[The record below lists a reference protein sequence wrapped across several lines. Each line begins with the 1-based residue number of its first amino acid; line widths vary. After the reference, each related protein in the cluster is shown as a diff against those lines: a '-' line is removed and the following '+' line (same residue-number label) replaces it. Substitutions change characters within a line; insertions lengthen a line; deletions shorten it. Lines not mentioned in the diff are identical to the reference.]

1 MYDKDDD
8 ESLDNLAEYFDLL
21 SEDKEV
27 RPICAWYLVMLFYTS
42 DGM

>member
-27 RPICAWYLVMLFYTS
+27 KPVVFAQCLMSLPFAT
-42 DGM
+42 